1 MDNLINLPSLT
12 NDKRLFFDLEDY
24 EGTIR
29 RPRTPLWQD
38 KCNRAPMDITSV
50 KTLIASVTQTI
61 SRTIILG
68 DEAYS
73 KSLLYLN
80 TLVYSLEYAITQLE
94 AGNTAYETKIQKL
107 KGLLLKLQ
115 YECENICIYKE
126 KYHFKQTNLP
136 PTIDDNTINLPYTQ
150 PEVPVDLPPVCTG
163 SSNLQYLNT
172 KPYGVEKVFEKY
184 YFTTLPNVDKMI
196 IKGIYFIGNL
206 GSYLK
211 FKGQNLALGNNNV
224 VNLTDL
230 NVPISFD
237 EINDLR
243 LKMYPANFILPNGN
257 PAGGANFIIY
267 FTLAYKDSLNY
278 SQELCLTGS
287 KSLYE

>member
-24 EGTIR
+24 AGTYR
-29 RPRTPLWQD
+29 ETRLSLWQD
-38 KCNRAPMDITSV
+38 KCNRTPMDITSV

-61 SRTIILG
+61 SKTIMLG

-80 TLVYSLEYAITQLE
+80 TLVYSLEYAITQYE
-94 AGNTAYETKIQKL
+94 AGNTVYETKIQKL
-107 KGLLLKLQ
+107 KKSLQRLQ
-115 YECENICIYKE
+115 YKCEDICIYKE

-136 PTIDDNTINLPYTQ
+136 PTIEDNSITIPYTQ
-150 PEVPVDLPPVCTG
+150 PKVPVDLPPACTDRF
-163 SSNLQYLNT
+163 NLPYISKT
-172 KPYGVEKVFEKY
+172 PYGTEKVFEKY
-184 YFTTLPNVDKMI
+184 HFTLNPNVDKMI
-196 IKGIYFIGNL
+196 IKSIYFIGNL
-206 GSYLK
+206 GSYIK

-224 VNLTDL
+224 ANLTDL

-243 LKMYPANFILPNGN
+243 LKMYPTDFISPSGN
-257 PAGGANFIIY
+257 RVIDATLLIY
-267 FTLAYKDSLNY
+267 FTIAYKDSLNY

-287 KSLYE
+287 QSLYE